1 MASISPEKPPM
12 VNRNRKASANSIG
25 GSKESDPFHMVAVQ
39 LKTFTPVGTA
49 ISAPPKPVQIIG
61 SLLPD
66 QLKWKTF
73 FSTQAKNPK
82 YLRHG
87 DVVEAAVA
95 TDDGAIDLGAQR
107 TVVKY
112 A

>member
-1 MASISPEKPPM
+1 MIYQP
-12 VNRNRKASANSIG
+12 
-25 GSKESDPFHMVAVQ
+25 VQ
-39 LKTFTPVGTA
+39 ALQALLRFQCLDVGDLILTGTPVGMA
-49 ISAPPKPVQIIG
+49 ISAPPKPVEVIG

-66 QLKWKTF
+66 RLKWRVF
-73 FSTQAKNPK
+73 FSRQAKNPK

-95 TDDGAIDLGAQR
+95 TDDGAIELGAQR